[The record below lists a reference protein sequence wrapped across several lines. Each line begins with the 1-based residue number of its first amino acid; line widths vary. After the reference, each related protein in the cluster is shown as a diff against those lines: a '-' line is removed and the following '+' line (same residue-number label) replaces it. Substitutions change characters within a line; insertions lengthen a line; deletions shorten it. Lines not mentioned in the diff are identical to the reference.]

1 MTRSDSEIQAR
12 TFNGVR
18 VAVTLGAGHGK
29 SIGGDEFV
37 ERSALGVGGDVGAF
51 GHGDLQEVASNAS
64 QGDGLRR
71 SGAFIGGRHPL
82 QRELIDGEEKGGTDK
97 KADKSAHEKIVTRP
111 GIRFKRGA
119 GPVALGNNTCIF
131 VWNYGRSVRL
141 LWTADFPSPV

>member
-1 MTRSDSEIQAR
+1 MTRSSSEIQAR

-37 ERSALGVGGDVGAF
+37 ERSTLGVGGDVDAF

-71 SGAFIGGRHPL
+71 SGTVVRGGHPL
-82 QRELIDGEEKGGTDK
+82 QREFIDDKEKGGTDQ
-97 KADKSAHEKIVTRP
+97 KA
-111 GIRFKRGA
+111 
-119 GPVALGNNTCIF
+119 N
-131 VWNYGRSVRL
+131 
-141 LWTADFPSPV
+141 

>member
-71 SGAFIGGRHPL
+71 SGTFIGGRHPL
-82 QRELIDGEEKGGTDK
+82 QRELIDGEEKGGTDE
-97 KADKSAHEKIVTRP
+97 KADKSAHVKDC
-111 GIRFKRGA
+111 GA
-119 GPVALGNNTCIF
+119 GLGTLQAARWISC
-131 VWNYGRSVRL
+131 VRKQHL
-141 LWTADFPSPV
+141 HFRLELWAVC